1 MSVEDAASFPS
12 ISFQGSPYAATI
24 NNRHYIQT
32 KQLLSSYFIVVLIK
46 IGINFL
52 LSVPPLS
59 RQSWMFVL
67 LAKCLCA
74 TILRKF

>member
-12 ISFQGSPYAATI
+12 VSFQGSPYAATI

-46 IGINFL
+46 IGINFY
-52 LSVPPLS
+52 
-59 RQSWMFVL
+59 
-67 LAKCLCA
+67 CLFHHRAGKVEC
-74 TILRKF
+74 LYYWQNVYVQPF